1 MDNKKRILLLSLFL
15 APWFPFMWIYEKGNL
30 IKFYDVF
37 KYNFSDMFFDFTRL
51 AINFFIIF
59 FLMSK
64 FLNAFKD
71 MRGIER

>member
-1 MDNKKRILLLSLFL
+1 MNGEKRIQLVSLFL

-30 IKFYDVF
+30 IKSYDVF

-59 FLMSK
+59 FLISK
-64 FLNAFKD
+64 FGNAFKGMKRID
-71 MRGIER
+71 S